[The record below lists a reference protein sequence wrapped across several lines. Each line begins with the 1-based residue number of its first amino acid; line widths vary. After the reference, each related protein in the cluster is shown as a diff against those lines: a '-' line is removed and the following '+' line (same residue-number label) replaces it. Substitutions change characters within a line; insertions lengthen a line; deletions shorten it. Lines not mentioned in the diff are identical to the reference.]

1 MMIKTFNEELTRQ
14 FPKSSFWAIFCL
26 DFVLCPL
33 FPRNTEGRGR
43 NKTQIHANK
52 QRRSQ
57 PVICSLTLQL
67 KFRKVE
73 HLLFSPYGRNIFPLR
88 LPLYPVN
95 FRFQK
100 TFPAKYTAQAHGT
113 VTWANRM
120 RATKTGRL
128 VANCI
133 SLCSV
138 SCAWFI
144 GHIFACLGD
153 DNEKCVCQMILQ
165 VLLFGGNNVWRPWGK
180 SRRISRPLQPV
191 GISEGHR

>member
-1 MMIKTFNEELTRQ
+1 MMIKTFNEEIIRQ
-14 FPKSSFWAIFCL
+14 FPKSSFWAIFCI

-133 SLCSV
+133 SVCSL

-153 DNEKCVCQMILQ
+153 DNEKCLCQMILQ

-191 GISEGHR
+191 GISEGHP

>member
-1 MMIKTFNEELTRQ
+1 MMIKTFNEEIIRQ
-14 FPKSSFWAIFCL
+14 FAKSSFWTIFCL

-120 RATKTGRL
+120 RATKTGTPCSKLHFCLFL
-128 VANCI
+128 VM
-133 SLCSV
+133 
-138 SCAWFI
+138 
-144 GHIFACLGD
+144 
-153 DNEKCVCQMILQ
+153 CVIYRAYFR
-165 VLLFGGNNVWRPWGK
+165 LFGGW
-180 SRRISRPLQPV
+180 
-191 GISEGHR
+191 